1 MQLVSFVFYLMKKLL
16 LTTIVILFSATSLLA
31 QSIISGQVI
40 DADTKLPLEGASVFC
55 QNTTIGAVTNKEGG
69 YKVSLNKGGYELI
82 ISYTGYKSKRQNVE
96 ATGNQTINFE
106 LSKEDKSLGEVVI
119 QASNEVKDG
128 WEKYGSF
135 FKDHFIGATPFAVQC
150 ELKNP
155 DAVKFYYYKR
165 SDKLKVLATEPLVI
179 DNYALGYTLRY
190 TLDSFVYY
198 YKTDLS
204 AYRGTCLY
212 QQMDSTTEQQT
223 VWKANRAKI
232 YEGSRLQFL
241 RSYYDSTLTQDG
253 FTIDLP
259 NERSKVK
266 FSRINPY
273 DTSYYYFNDT
283 ANTAEV
289 FLPAKATIIY
299 NKKAPEAEYLQQYK
313 LPSDVKVQVSYVDL
327 KDGIV
332 IQPNGYFTDQKNWVN
347 QGYWSWKNLADQLP
361 YDYEPDK

>member
-1 MQLVSFVFYLMKKLL
+1 MKKLL
-16 LTTIVILFSATSLLA
+16 LFTIALMSLSASLMA
-31 QSIISGQVI
+31 QSIISGQII
-40 DADTKLPLEGASVFC
+40 DAETRLPLEGASVFC
-55 QNTTIGAVTNKEGG
+55 QNTTIGAVTNKEGT
-69 YKVSLNKGGYELI
+69 YKVALNKGGYELI
-82 ISYTGYKSKRQNVE
+82 ASYTGYKSKRQTVE
-96 ATGNQTINFE
+96 ANGNQTINFE

-135 FKDHFIGATPFAVQC
+135 FKQNFIGATPFAGQC

-165 SDKLKVLATEPLVI
+165 SDKLKVLATEPLI
-179 DNYALGYTLRY
+179 IANYALGYTLRY
-190 TLDSFVYY
+190 ALDSFVYY

-212 QQMDSTTEQQT
+212 QPMDSTAEQQA
-223 VWKANRAKI
+223 VWKEARTKI
-232 YEGSRLQFL
+232 YDGSRLQFL
-241 RSYYDSTLTQDG
+241 RSYYDSTLTQNG

-259 NERSKVK
+259 NEKSKVK

-283 ANTAEV
+283 AGTAEV
-289 FLPAKATIIY
+289 WLPAKATIIY

-313 LPSDVKVQVSYVDL
+313 LPSDVKLQVSYVDL
-327 KDGIV
+327 KDAIL
-332 IQPNGYFTDQKNWVN
+332 IQPNGYFTDQKSWINA
-347 QGYWSWKNLADQLP
+347 GYWSWKNLADQLP